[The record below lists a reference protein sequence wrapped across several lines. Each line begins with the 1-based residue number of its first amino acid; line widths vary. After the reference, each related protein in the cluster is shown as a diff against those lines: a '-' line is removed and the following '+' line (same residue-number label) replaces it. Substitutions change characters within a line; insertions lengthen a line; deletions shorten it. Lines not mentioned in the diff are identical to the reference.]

1 MTLNDVSAA
10 DEMLINEVIDGNTD
24 SYREIVIRYEKKVVG
39 IAYGIVHNE
48 HDAMDIAQEVFLK
61 VYRSLDKF
69 RGQSKFFTWLYR
81 ITVNMSIDFKRK
93 KTRKSTV
100 TYDGDIKFM
109 NEIPGRSTSPS
120 KKLFIKEVYNK
131 LNDAIEV
138 LPEDQKATLVLREIE
153 NLSYQEI
160 ADILKCSTG
169 TVMSR
174 LFYARKKLRDML
186 KPYLSDGF

>member
-1 MTLNDVSAA
+1 MDNVNVSDETLVS
-10 DEMLINEVIDGNTD
+10 EVIDGNTD
-24 SYREIVIRYEKKVVG
+24 AYREIVTRYEKKVIG
-39 IAYGIVHNE
+39 IAYGVVHNE
-48 HDAMDIAQEVFLK
+48 HDAMDVAQDVFLK
-61 VYRSLDKF
+61 VYKSLDKF

-93 KTRKSTV
+93 KARKSTV

-109 NEIPGRSTSPS
+109 NEIPGKSVSPS
-120 KKLFIKEVYNK
+120 KKMFITEVYNK
-131 LNDAIEV
+131 LKDAIDL

-160 ADILKCSTG
+160 ADVLKCSTG

-174 LFYARKKLRDML
+174 LFYARKKLRDMI